1 MKRKP
6 ARKPAKRKRSA
17 RVQGIPIAGGWI
29 QGTFFPLERRPD
41 AEVRAEQDGGILHG
55 DLGPVK
61 EHLRTLAKGTLEDV
75 QRSQMDREDR
85 PHRFSWG
92 PGLKHFYTAEESV
105 LESLVE
111 EAVRAGF
118 EAAVQRYRSEVADLV
133 AQLERQT
140 RLLEQRRENGQILAP
155 EGRAAR
161 KPKTDTRAAEI
172 CRLYK
177 RVRRSHAPGRTG
189 NGETLAEVARQFG
202 PAAPDRESDITTT
215 AIRKILKRCGV
226 PCR

>member
-1 MKRKP
+1 VKRKP

-17 RVQGIPIAGGWI
+17 RVQGIPVGGGWI

-55 DLGPVK
+55 RLEAVK
-61 EHLRTLAKGTLEDV
+61 EDLRTIAKRILENA
-75 QRSQMDREDR
+75 QRYEMDHSDK

-118 EAAVQRYRSEVADLV
+118 ETAVGRYRSEVADLV
-133 AQLERQT
+133 ARLERQT
-140 RLLEQRRENGQILAP
+140 RLLEQRRENGQILAE

-189 NGETLAEVARQFG
+189 NGETLAEVARRFG
-202 PAAPDRESDITTT
+202 PLPGRESDITKT